1 MSSIYWTA
9 GEARLKTYAAKT
21 RVRGGAVISLEIE
34 VLDAHALGW
43 IMRQIE
49 EIRSEQDK
57 ADKAA
62 KAAEAQAQSEARAQ
76 RTEGRQARG
85 SARQGRR
92 SLPAAPHPLLL
103 TYQGDDE

>member
-21 RVRGGAVISLEIE
+21 RVKGGAVISLEIE
-34 VLDAHALGW
+34 VLEAHALGW

-57 ADKAA
+57 AA
-62 KAAEAQAQSEARAQ
+62 KAAEAEAQAEARAQ
-76 RTEGRQARG
+76 RTAERQARE